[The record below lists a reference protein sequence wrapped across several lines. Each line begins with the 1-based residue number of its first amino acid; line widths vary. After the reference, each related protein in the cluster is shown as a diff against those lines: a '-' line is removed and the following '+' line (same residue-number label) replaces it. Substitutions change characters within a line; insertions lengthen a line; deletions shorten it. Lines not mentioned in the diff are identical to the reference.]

1 MGKTL
6 TVRII
11 GNDWERGIRMR
22 EHLTINN
29 LKTILTREMKTEKE
43 NIKLILEGKELQ
55 GHQRLSDLGLEDG
68 TNIGIELTS
77 HYKKVGKQEGNY
89 PIVQDSLWVL
99 E

>member
-11 GNDWERGIRMR
+11 GNDWERSIRMR

-43 NIKLILEGKELQ
+43 NIKLILEGKEL
-55 GHQRLSDLGLEDG
+55 
-68 TNIGIELTS
+68 
-77 HYKKVGKQEGNY
+77 
-89 PIVQDSLWVL
+89 
-99 E
+99 